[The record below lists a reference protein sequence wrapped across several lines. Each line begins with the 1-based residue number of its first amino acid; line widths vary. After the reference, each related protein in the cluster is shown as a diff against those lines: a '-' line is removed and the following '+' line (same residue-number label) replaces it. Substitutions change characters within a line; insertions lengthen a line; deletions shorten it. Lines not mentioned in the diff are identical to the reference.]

1 MISEKINKMKNYFDS
16 NTTKDID
23 FRIEQL
29 KKLKQIILENE
40 EFLMT
45 ALKRDLNKSFFE
57 SFETEIGYTIKELSY
72 IIKNLKKWSKPKK
85 VKTSLINFYG
95 KSYIHHEPFGVS
107 LVISPWNY
115 PFQLT
120 ISPIIG
126 SIAAGNC
133 TAVKV
138 SEFSP
143 NTSEALA
150 KIINENFDENF
161 LYVFQG
167 EAEVA
172 KELLE
177 NKFDYIFF
185 TGSTEIGQ
193 KVMQAAAKN
202 LTPVTLELGGKSP
215 CIVDEDIN
223 LETAAKRLTWGKFIN
238 AGQTC
243 IAPDYLFV
251 HKNIKEQFIEKIIE
265 TINSFYNND
274 SKKSQYYP
282 SIISEKHFDRLIK
295 LMKEQTIIYGGEH
308 DRKEKYIQPTLLE
321 TPDFESDVM
330 QEEIFGPILPI
341 FEYNNLEEVITF
353 IKKRP
358 KPLALY
364 FFSKNKELQNK
375 ITDEISY
382 GGGTFNDTIMHIG
395 NLELPFGGVG
405 DSGIGHYH
413 GKYSFETFSNKK
425 SILKKTFWPDL
436 KLRYPPYKGLWL
448 LKKIFK

>member
-1 MISEKINKMKNYFDS
+1 MISQKINKMKEFFNS
-16 NTTKDID
+16 NSTKDIN
-23 FRIEQL
+23 FRLEQL
-29 KKLKQIILENE
+29 KKLKQVILDNE
-40 EFLMT
+40 EFLMS

-72 IIKNLKKWSKPKK
+72 FIKNLKKWSKPQK

-95 KSYIHHEPFGVS
+95 KSYIHHEPYGVT

-120 ISPIIG
+120 VAPIIG

-138 SEFSP
+138 SEFSQ
-143 NTSEALA
+143 NTSQALA

-161 LYVFQG
+161 LHVFQG
-167 EAEVA
+167 EADVA

-185 TGSTEIGQ
+185 TGSTQIGQ
-193 KVMQAAAKN
+193 KVMQSAAKN

-215 CIVDEDIN
+215 CVVDEDVN
-223 LETAAKRLTWGKFIN
+223 LEIAAKRITWGKFIN

-251 HKNIKEQFIEKIIE
+251 HKNIKEQLIERIKD
-265 TINSFYNND
+265 TISEFYNGD
-274 SKKSQYYP
+274 PKKSQYYP
-282 SIISEKHFDRLIK
+282 SIISEKHYDRLVE
-295 LMKEQTIIYGGEH
+295 LMNEKDIIFGGDH
-308 DRKEKYIQPTLLE
+308 DKKDKYIQPTLLNSPE
-321 TPDFESDVM
+321 FDSKVM
-330 QEEIFGPILPI
+330 QEEIFGPILPV
-341 FEYNNLEEVITF
+341 FEYDDLEEVINF
-353 IKKRP
+353 IKERP

-375 ITDEISY
+375 INNEISF

-395 NLELPFGGVG
+395 NLNLPFGGVG

-436 KLRYPPYKGLWL
+436 KLRYPPYKSLWL

>member
-1 MISEKINKMKNYFDS
+1 MISEKIEKMKVFFDS
-16 NTTKDID
+16 NSTKDIE
-23 FRIEQL
+23 FRLNNL
-29 KKLKQIILENE
+29 KKLKQLILDNE

-57 SFETEIGYTIKELSY
+57 SFETEIGYTVKELSY
-72 IIKNLKKWSKPKK
+72 FIKHLKKWAKPKK

-95 KSYIHHEPFGVS
+95 KSYIHHEPYGVS

-161 LYVFQG
+161 LHVFQG
-167 EAEVA
+167 EADVA

-177 NKFDYIFF
+177 NKLDYIFF

-193 KVMQAAAKN
+193 KVMQAAAEN

-215 CIVDEDIN
+215 CIIDEDIN
-223 LETAAKRLTWGKFIN
+223 LETAAKRITWGKFIN

-243 IAPDYLFV
+243 IAPDYLFI

-265 TINSFYNND
+265 TINEFYNENP
-274 SKKSQYYP
+274 KKSQYYP
-282 SIISEKHFDRLIK
+282 SIISTKHFDRLTGLIK
-295 LMKEQTIIYGGEH
+295 DQDIIYGGEY
-308 DRKEKYIQPTLLE
+308 DRNEKYIQPTLLE
-321 TPDFESDVM
+321 SPNFKSDVM

-341 FEYNNLEEVITF
+341 FEYDDLNEVISF

-375 ITDEISY
+375 INNEISF

-425 SILKKTFWPDL
+425 SILKKSFWPDL
-436 KLRYPPYKGLWL
+436 KLRYPPYKSLWL